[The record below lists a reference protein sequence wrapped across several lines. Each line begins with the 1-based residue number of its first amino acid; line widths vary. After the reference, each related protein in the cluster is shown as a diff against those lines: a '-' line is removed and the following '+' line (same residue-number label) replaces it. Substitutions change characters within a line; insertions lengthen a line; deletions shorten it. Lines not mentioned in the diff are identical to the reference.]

1 MGRLA
6 MMLIISRTHYINAMG
21 RAFAHWL
28 SKNARMSS
36 SSAAEISVIADG
48 INMYR
53 GRVAGLAEP
62 LLGSPQEDLLAT
74 LYEAERALRNAHRA
88 MQRAMKLSR

>member
-1 MGRLA
+1 MRRVFGDAL
-6 MMLIISRTHYINAMG
+6 G
-21 RAFAHWL
+21 Q
-28 SKNARMSS
+28 NARMSP

-53 GRVAGLAEP
+53 ARVVGLAEP
-62 LLGSPQEDLLAT
+62 FIGSPQEDLLAT

-88 MQRAMKLSR
+88 MQRAMKLTR

>member
-1 MGRLA
+1 MRGG
-6 MMLIISRTHYINAMG
+6 SRDRVGQNAE
-21 RAFAHWL
+21 
-28 SKNARMSS
+28 MSS
-36 SSAAEISVIADG
+36 SSSAEISVIADG

-62 LLGSPQEDLLAT
+62 LIGTPQDDLIAA

-88 MQRAMKLSR
+88 MQRAMKLAR